1 MLRPSSIVALID
13 VPGAGVGGAG
23 AGVITQ
29 GGSLY
34 AQLAPA
40 ALTAEVQ
47 HEAAPPGAEPHP
59 GPPHCP
65 HDLGQQQSPSIS
77 PDLHVGSDLDANPK
91 PGSTADNTM
100 AQCASISARLMD
112 SVRAIGTCNNNA
124 EDNLM
129 TQYSRSSYS

>member
-47 HEAAPPGAEPHP
+47 HEAAPPGAEPQP

-65 HDLGQQQSPSIS
+65 HDLGQQQSPSVS
-77 PDLHVGSDLDANPK
+77 PDLHVGSDFDPK
-91 PGSTADNTM
+91 PKAGAAADNAMT
-100 AQCASISARLMD
+100 QCASSSTRLMKK
-112 SVRAIGTCNNNA
+112 VHAIGTFDNDRGSCA
-124 EDNLM
+124 EPVIPGI
-129 TQYSRSSYS
+129 SV